1 MKSGRNSPFTKK
13 DIRRLKN
20 SLKMG
25 QTLRYKKYLV
35 YNENSGGLSH
45 QDFRWEKGTVIGIY
59 DWFVFIE
66 TPKKVR
72 TAVLYIDLLIWSR
85 ERKRR

>member
-1 MKSGRNSPFTKK
+1 MESGTRSHFTKK
-13 DIRRLKN
+13 DIQRMKK
-20 SLKMG
+20 SMKHG

>member
-1 MKSGRNSPFTKK
+1 MESGSRSHFTKK
-13 DIRRLKN
+13 DIFRLK
-20 SLKMG
+20 KRMKFG

-59 DWFVFIE
+59 DWFVLIE
-66 TPKKVR
+66 TPKKMR
-72 TAVLYIDLLIWSR
+72 TAVLYIDLLIWNR
-85 ERKRR
+85 ERKHK